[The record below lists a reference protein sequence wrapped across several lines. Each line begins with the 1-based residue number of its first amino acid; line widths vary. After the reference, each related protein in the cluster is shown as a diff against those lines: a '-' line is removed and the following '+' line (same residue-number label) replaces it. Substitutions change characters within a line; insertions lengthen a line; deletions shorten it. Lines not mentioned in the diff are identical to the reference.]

1 MDQSQPLKPNFAPG
15 EPMLLVD
22 ERDRQYLVLV
32 PEPGAPVVRV
42 RGESYDWEALKDL
55 RDGGVLVS
63 PQRKRYLVL
72 RPTLGQI
79 IMNMPRQAQVI
90 YPKDLALILM
100 WGDVAAG
107 QSVVEIGCGHGALT
121 MALLR
126 ALGPTGSLVTYD
138 IRRDHLN
145 RTRKNVAAYL
155 GEQYLERWTP
165 VVADPSQEGI
175 AQTEVDRVFS
185 DVPEPWSMVDAVAR
199 CLHPGGIWC
208 AYIPTVLQLA
218 EQVKAINA
226 HPAMGLPESFEA
238 LQRFWQV
245 KPPSVRPK
253 HSMSAH
259 TGFIV
264 VSRRRWRADFPPVEP
279 VSQAEQAPETAGALA
294 SQPGCDT
301 NSLEGS

>member
-1 MDQSQPLKPNFAPG
+1 MTESSHQLNFSVG

-22 ERDRQYLVLV
+22 ERDRQYLVVV
-32 PEPGAPVVRV
+32 PPPEGPAARV
-42 RGESYDWEALKDL
+42 RGEAFGSEVLCAQQ
-55 RDGGVLVS
+55 DGGVLVS

-72 RPTLGQI
+72 RPTLGQTV
-79 IMNMPRQAQVI
+79 MNMPRQAQVI
-90 YPKDLALILM
+90 YPKDLALLMM
-100 WGDVAAG
+100 WGDVAPG

-126 ALGPTGSLVTYD
+126 ALGPQGRLTTYD

-155 GEQYLERWTP
+155 GPELLERWTP

-175 AQTEVDRVFS
+175 AERDVDRLFS
-185 DVPEPWSMVDAVAR
+185 DVPEPWTMLEAVAA
-199 CLHPGGIWC
+199 CLHPGGIWA
-208 AYIPTVLQLA
+208 AYVPTVLQMA
-218 EQVKAINA
+218 EQVKGLNA
-226 HPAMGLPESFEA
+226 HPAFGLAECFEA

-264 VSRRRWRADFPPVEP
+264 IGRRRYKPALAPAPPVPPAEP
-279 VSQAEQAPETAGALA
+279 EPLPKPDPDSEPA
-294 SQPGCDT
+294 
-301 NSLEGS
+301 